1 MKRYIYLL
9 IIGFITLFFY
19 HFLKI
24 REPLDVNTDNVL
36 KIQLIEPPTAANNA
50 AYLGSTEDD
59 DDDDDGKTDSKYN
72 KVSVSDDK
80 EDNCKYLFSE
90 INNNTSGLMSYN
102 KKLIEA
108 QKKIGSINQLI
119 AANKKSIHYNE
130 EVMKAFIKEQ
140 QKGAQD
146 AAAKADSIKME

>member
-9 IIGFITLFFY
+9 IIGFVTLFFY

-36 KIQLIEPPTAANNA
+36 KIQLIEPPTAANNV
-50 AYLGSTEDD
+50 AYLDSTEDAD
-59 DDDDDGKTDSKYN
+59 SKTDGKYN
-72 KVSVSDDK
+72 KVSAADDDQ
-80 EDNCKYLFSE
+80 DNCKYMISE

-102 KKLIEA
+102 KELIEA

-119 AANKKSIHYNE
+119 TANKKSIHYNE

-140 QKGAQD
+140 KKGAQD